1 MKTEAAGKVVVA
13 VVVVVENSER
23 EKEKAKQSKI
33 KGLLTREVYLF

>member
-13 VVVVVENSER
+13 VVVVENSER